1 MIDGLK
7 IEKGEVEKKVT
18 ATYTVKSK
26 ITFSQED
33 LEDPMTYTLTKR
45 ELFNF
50 LGKNEDTEGN

>member
-18 ATYTVKSK
+18 TTYTVKSK

-33 LEDPMTYTLTKR
+33 LEDSTTYTLTKR

-50 LGKNEDTEGN
+50 LGKNQDAEGN